1 MKLMDK
7 KIGLIFML
15 KKYVTAEIKNMCVSC
30 YPTVPK
36 F

>member
-1 MKLMDK
+1 MDK

-15 KKYVTAEIKNMCVSC
+15 KKYVMAQIKNMCVSR
-30 YPTVPK
+30 YPTVPN